1 MKKNISMIL
10 AVAML
15 IGMLAGCSGSKPEA
29 SSAAAP
35 APTASAASEAAS
47 DAAAPA
53 PEGQIL
59 VRIATQM
66 AADNNTTIAMNVF
79 GDYVMEKTNN
89 AVKVEV
95 YPNSQ
100 LGAEDIVMQQVLTGT
115 LEMSPISSAVLST
128 VVPEVNIFSFPFLF
142 NDLDTYIDMCWD
154 EGFRE
159 RIFNAVEERTGCKTL
174 GFTIG
179 IGRGVSNTKR
189 EIRTVDDMKGLKI
202 RTIGSPIIID
212 TFNSFGATATNVP
225 WKEVY
230 TALQQGLVDGEDS
243 SVIANLDQKFIESNK
258 FYTQLDTMFQNHL
271 LVVSSELWNKLT
283 PEQQQIFVEA
293 GVKADEYGFEC
304 SRTDI
309 KDSYERAAKEYP
321 DFKITSDL
329 TPEEKQTFVD
339 ACRPVWDKYKPEVG
353 EDLFNYT
360 YDLMQK
366 MVKK

>member
-1 MKKNISMIL
+1 
-10 AVAML
+10 
-15 IGMLAGCSGSKPEA
+15 
-29 SSAAAP
+29 
-35 APTASAASEAAS
+35 
-47 DAAAPA
+47 
-53 PEGQIL
+53 
-59 VRIATQM
+59 
-66 AADNNTTIAMNVF
+66 
-79 GDYVMEKTNN
+79 
-89 AVKVEV
+89 
-95 YPNSQ
+95 
-100 LGAEDIVMQQVLTGT
+100 
-115 LEMSPISSAVLST
+115 
-128 VVPEVNIFSFPFLF
+128 F